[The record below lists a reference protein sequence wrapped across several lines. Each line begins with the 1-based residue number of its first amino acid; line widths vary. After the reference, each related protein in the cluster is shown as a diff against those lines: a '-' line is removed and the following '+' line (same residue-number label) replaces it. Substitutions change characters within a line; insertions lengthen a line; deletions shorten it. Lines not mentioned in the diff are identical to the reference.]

1 MRKIFTLFLLL
12 IPLWM
17 QAQDDDIWDEADSTL
32 TVTLGEGGYDSYKD
46 HTKHLVIKAGT
57 NSTAIGDW
65 TFSAWPALQTVTI
78 KKGVKTIGD
87 SAFRENV
94 ALTSVSIEDGL
105 ESIKNNAFWGCSKL
119 EKITIPNTVTSI
131 GGWAFRYCSSLQSIT
146 IPADIKTIETETFYN
161 CDGLIEVTIPEGV
174 TIIKNNA
181 FDFCSNLKKVIIP
194 STVTSI
200 EGNAFFKCT
209 NLTDIVYNGINEP
222 QIADGAFSLN
232 ASDNNPINN
241 DAIVTVPADYTGT
254 KFGDRFS
261 SNRIKG
267 KEFQIHISTTADGTV
282 TAKVGE
288 KENVTS
294 AGSLEEVTLNVQPE
308 EGYLLKSLMVN
319 GGSVTVTE
327 DNTFIMPFGDATVA
341 ATFQKDPWDEE
352 TKTLT
357 VILGETTEY
366 SSYKELAE
374 HLVIKAG
381 TSTEIPADAF
391 RYDWKKVEDIC
402 IESGVTTIGN
412 YAFADCT
419 AKTVDIPESVGSI
432 GEGAFYACSSLTEV
446 TIPGNVESIGKMA
459 FLGCTAL
466 TEVTIPGNVKS
477 IGQQAFQSCTALEKV
492 TIEEGVE
499 NIELGAFAYCTF
511 TEITIPESVK
521 SIGQQA
527 FDSCTAL
534 EKVTIKEGVESIGDW
549 AFDVCPLLTSIVY
562 EGKTKPT
569 IGYAAFP
576 TGNAGITVTVPENYD
591 GDGFGDFS
599 IYQIIG
605 KTSGITI
612 TSPTHGSISAQRNG
626 QEVASVKSG
635 DVVKVVATPEEGY
648 KLESLTVKD
657 RNNDEVALTD
667 DNTFTM
673 PFGGVTISATFT
685 EETTP
690 EPEEPEEPVIP
701 DYPDYYNIYVDECE
715 GVTVLTSTNVVREG
729 NSMTFTVEVAEGY
742 TAEDMVVK
750 VKRSLFGY
758 TDVIEPNEEGKYE
771 VRNIYSEIYITIEGV
786 TEEETPTGIEELP
799 QAKVYAKEG
808 SLYVETPQ
816 CETVTIVSMT
826 GAIVGQSEQIGL
838 KRYDLPRGIYIIGIG
853 TERYKVRI

>member
-1 MRKIFTLFLLL
+1 MIKS
-12 IPLWM
+12 
-17 QAQDDDIWDEADSTL
+17 QAF
-32 TVTLGEGGYDSYKD
+32 YK
-46 HTKHLVIKAGT
+46 
-57 NSTAIGDW
+57 
-65 TFSAWPALQTVTI
+65 
-78 KKGVKTIGD
+78 
-87 SAFRENV
+87 
-94 ALTSVSIEDGL
+94 
-105 ESIKNNAFWGCSKL
+105 
-119 EKITIPNTVTSI
+119 
-131 GGWAFRYCSSLQSIT
+131 CSSL
-146 IPADIKTIETETFYN
+146 KE
-161 CDGLIEVTIPEGV
+161 
-174 TIIKNNA
+174 
-181 FDFCSNLKKVIIP
+181 
-194 STVTSI
+194 
-200 EGNAFFKCT
+200 
-209 NLTDIVYNGINEP
+209 IVYNGTNVPYIEGHAFTIDVEWHLP
-222 QIADGAFSLN
+222 QNL
-232 ASDNNPINN
+232 
-241 DAIVTVPADYTGT
+241 IVTVPESYQGSN
-254 KFGDRFS
+254 FGPFGSDQ
-261 SNRIKG
+261 IKG
-267 KEFQIHISTTADGTV
+267 KAFNITFSTTGKGTV

-288 KENVTS
+288 TDNATS

-308 EGYLLKSLMVN
+308 EGYLLKSLTVN
-319 GGSVTVTE
+319 GGSVDVTE
-327 DNTFIMPFGDATVA
+327 DNTFIMPFGDATVT

-381 TSTEIPADAF
+381 TSTEIEEGAF
-391 RYDWKKVEDIC
+391 SSWSKLQSVAIEDKVENIGHSAF
-402 IESGVTTIGN
+402 SGCSSLTNITIPNSVTTIGRHAFLN
-412 YAFADCT
+412 CTTLKEITIPNSVTSIGLQAFTLCSELTEVTIPGSVESIESQTFANCSALEKVTIEEGVKSIGDYAFNVCT
-419 AKTVDIPESVGSI
+419 ALTEITIPRSVKSIGQQAFQECTALTEVTIPGSVESIGQLAFTYCSALEKVTIEKGVESIGDGAFAYCTLTEVTIPESVKSI
-432 GEGAFYACSSLTEV
+432 GQDAFYNCSALKKVTIEEGVESIGDGAFYACSSLTEV
-446 TIPGNVESIGKMA
+446 IIPG
-459 FLGCTAL
+459 
-466 TEVTIPGNVKS
+466 
-477 IGQQAFQSCTALEKV
+477 
-492 TIEEGVE
+492 
-499 NIELGAFAYCTF
+499 
-511 TEITIPESVK
+511 SVK
-521 SIGQQA
+521 SFGQQA

-534 EKVTIKEGVESIGDW
+534 EKVTIGEGVESIGHY
-549 AFDVCPLLTSIVY
+549 AFDVCPLLTNIIY
-562 EGKTKPT
+562 EGTTEPTT

-576 TGNAGITVTVPENYD
+576 TGNAGITVTVPEEYQS
-591 GDGFGDFS
+591 DGFGDFS

-612 TSPTHGSISAQRNG
+612 IPPTHGSISAQRDG

-657 RNNDEVALTD
+657 RNKDEVTLTD

-673 PFGGVTISATFT
+673 PFGGATISATFT

-701 DYPDYYNIYVDECE
+701 DYPDYYNIYVEECE

-729 NSMTFTVEVAEGY
+729 NSMTFTIEVAEGY

-771 VRNIYSEIYITIEGV
+771 VRNIYTEIYITIEGV